1 MAKVYVSIPISGR
14 NIHTVMIESEKVKEC
29 LSRLG
34 HTPVTPF
41 DVCPETNQPYAYYMG
56 RDIEALLECEAI
68 YLCPGWQENKGCR
81 AEAAVA
87 EIYGIPRINVGSETS
102 PWLSCLSLLLWIFA
116 ITLVV
121 IMIAMIWTA

>member
-14 NIHTVMIESEKVKEC
+14 NIHTVMIESEKVKEY

-68 YLCPGWQENKGCR
+68 YLCPGWQESKGCR

-87 EIYGIPRINVGSETS
+87 EIYGIPRFIPVRGWKRWFFMLSELFVVLLI
-102 PWLSCLSLLLWIFA
+102 LS
-116 ITLVV
+116 V
-121 IMIAMIWTA
+121 IIIMCYTYGA